1 MPVFG
6 GKMRKLLEWLGLTVP
21 AEDPDFSPQDLALI
35 RMIPNG
41 TIGNGTILPSG
52 LKTGPE
58 IISLIDD
65 FATNVELI
73 RRILIR

>member
-1 MPVFG
+1 
-6 GKMRKLLEWLGLTVP
+6 MRKLLELLGLTVP

-58 IISLIDD
+58 TISLTDD